1 MKSIEERIKKGISAI
16 SEAKA
21 QGKDTSVWEEYLFNL
36 IQNQSENPLPPA
48 ESLHSVET
56 TRRVVSTM
64 DSALMNKDEAENLD
78 NRHNLVDRM
87 EDLHSR
93 AASILRRA
101 ERAEDF
107 RTALGAIR
115 EARACLEL
123 LGRLQGEL
131 KEGETVNILI
141 SHEWIELRAIILET
155 LEPYPDARMSVT
167 KALEDRTDEKDSD

>member
-1 MKSIEERIKKGISAI
+1 MKTLEERIKKGISAI

-21 QGKDTSVWEEYLFNL
+21 QGKDTSVWEEHLFNL
-36 IQNQSENPLPPA
+36 VRGEAENPSPPA
-48 ESLHSVET
+48 VET

-64 DSALMNKDEAENLD
+64 DSALMNKDEAEDPD

-93 AASILRRA
+93 AVSILLRA

-141 SHEWIELRAIILET
+141 SHEWIELRAIILEA
-155 LEPYPDARMSVT
+155 LEPYPDARTSVT
-167 KALEDRTDEKDSD
+167 KALEDRTDEKDSN